1 MEMPLAGK
9 SMTQETVRLARNYG
23 FLSILHSHRAA
34 WAVLAV
40 SLCITLVSLTLSVH
54 SLQVRARD
62 RFEFEVQKA
71 SFAIAQRMQGYEQ
84 VLRGGVG
91 LFKASEKVT
100 RDDWHDYVENL
111 QIDTYWP
118 GIQGIGHTIMLSPAE
133 LDRHI
138 AAVRKDGFP
147 GYSVYP
153 AGERAQLSSI
163 IFLEPF
169 TGRNLRAFG
178 YDMFSEKIR
187 REAMELARDNDSPA
201 VSGRVTLVQEMG
213 GNVQHGFLMYLPLYR
228 KKMPITTV
236 EQRRA
241 AHYGYVYSPFRI
253 EDLMRGILGPGV
265 PFIDFVLYDGPTLDK
280 ENVLYMEN
288 KKPRDTPAR
297 FSTTT
302 EIKLPGRVW
311 GARFESSQQLE
322 AELSKA
328 TPIWIGLGGLVLNG
342 LLFYMTLS
350 LSRSRIQAT
359 KDAAQ
364 LSMMLEQQQLAASVF
379 SNARE
384 GILITNP
391 QGIIIDANNMFS
403 VITGYSKEE
412 AIGQRPH
419 LMSSGQHDT
428 AFFTEMFRQIKANG
442 YWTGEIINRCK
453 DGSLITTNV
462 NISAVRDVNQVV
474 KNFLMLFTDITE
486 QKRMQ
491 DEIQRQA
498 LHDGLTGLANRRLF
512 MERLEVMRTQSLRSG
527 RSLCVAFLDLD
538 GFKPIND
545 HLGHDEGDEALL
557 EVARRLRKCTR
568 AGDTAARLGGDEF
581 GLLLSQELG
590 EDGAIALERVRQLID
605 MPYFLAGKEFKMS
618 ASIGYTVFPE
628 DDVKVTDL
636 IRHADKAMYRA
647 KQDGGNKVCL
657 YS

>member
-1 MEMPLAGK
+1 
-9 SMTQETVRLARNYG
+9 
-23 FLSILHSHRAA
+23 
-34 WAVLAV
+34 
-40 SLCITLVSLTLSVH
+40 
-54 SLQVRARD
+54 
-62 RFEFEVQKA
+62 
-71 SFAIAQRMQGYEQ
+71 
-84 VLRGGVG
+84 
-91 LFKASEKVT
+91 
-100 RDDWHDYVENL
+100 
-111 QIDTYWP
+111 
-118 GIQGIGHTIMLSPAE
+118 
-133 LDRHI
+133 
-138 AAVRKDGFP
+138 
-147 GYSVYP
+147 
-153 AGERAQLSSI
+153 
-163 IFLEPF
+163 
-169 TGRNLRAFG
+169 
-178 YDMFSEKIR
+178 
-187 REAMELARDNDSPA
+187 
-201 VSGRVTLVQEMG
+201 
-213 GNVQHGFLMYLPLYR
+213 
-228 KKMPITTV
+228 
-236 EQRRA
+236 
-241 AHYGYVYSPFRI
+241 
-253 EDLMRGILGPGV
+253 
-265 PFIDFVLYDGPTLDK
+265 
-280 ENVLYMEN
+280 MEN
-288 KKPRDTPAR
+288 NKPRNTPAR

-328 TPIWIGLGGLVLNG
+328 TPIGIGLGGLVLNG

-364 LSMMLEQQQLAASVF
+364 LSMMLEQQRLAASVF

-412 AIGQRPH
+412 ALGQRPH
-419 LMSSGQHDT
+419 LMSSGQHDS

-474 KNFLMLFTDITE
+474 KNYLMLFTDITA

-512 MERLEVMRTQSLRSG
+512 MERLDVMRSQSLRSG
-527 RSLCVAFLDLD
+527 RPLCVAFLDLD

-545 HLGHDEGDEALL
+545 SLGHEEGDKALQ
-557 EVARRLRKCTR
+557 EVAARLRRCTR
-568 AGDTAARLGGDEF
+568 AGDLAARLGGDEF
-581 GLLLSQELG
+581 GLLLSQEVG

-605 MPYFLAGKEFKMS
+605 QPYFLAGREMQMS
-618 ASIGYTVFPE
+618 ASIGYTVFPK
-628 DDVKVTDL
+628 DDVKVGDL
-636 IRHADKAMYRA
+636 VRHADKAMYRA
-647 KQDGGNKVCL
+647 KHDGGDKVCQ